1 MKIEKFM
8 AFFLLLLA
16 LVPYGGPFAKK
27 EKLEK
32 ENNKKK
38 GLKNKIRGWVVGGM
52 SEEKS
57 NYHVIGKSS
66 WNFNELYLRLKR
78 MLLGVVWIG
87 SVGGAGCFS
96 ILHKHTFYI

>member
-1 MKIEKFM
+1 
-8 AFFLLLLA
+8 
-16 LVPYGGPFAKK
+16 
-27 EKLEK
+27 
-32 ENNKKK
+32 
-38 GLKNKIRGWVVGGM
+38 M

-87 SVGGAGCFS
+87 SVGGDGGVSVFYTNTLS
-96 ILHKHTFYI
+96 TFKGLK